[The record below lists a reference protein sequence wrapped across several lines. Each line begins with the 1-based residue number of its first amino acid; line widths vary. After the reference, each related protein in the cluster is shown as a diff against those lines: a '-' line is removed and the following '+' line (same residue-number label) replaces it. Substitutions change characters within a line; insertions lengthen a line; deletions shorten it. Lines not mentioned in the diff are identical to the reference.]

1 MKTLIIGSGGRE
13 HALAWKISQ
22 SEHVKEVFIAPGNG
36 GSDSE
41 PKIKNINIT
50 DHQQLIDFAVENK
63 IDLTVVGPEQP
74 LSEGIVDKFEERHLR
89 IFGPSKQAAK
99 LESSKKYAK
108 EFMIRHQIPTAF
120 YKSFNDA
127 KLAHSYIDDQKMP
140 IVIKADG
147 LAAGK
152 GVIIA
157 LTKEDAHTAIN
168 FMLEENQFGNAG
180 SEIVIEEFLDGE
192 EASFIVMCDGENIF
206 PMASS
211 QDHKRLLDNDQGPN
225 TGGMGAYSPAPI
237 VTPQIHDQI
246 MKTVIEPSIQGLK
259 KDGIIFKGFLYAG
272 LMIKDD
278 SIKVLEFNCRMGDP
292 ETQPILFRMKN
303 DLFELIYDA
312 CDHKLSRHQPL
323 WDDDFAL
330 TVVMAAKNYPNSPE
344 KGKEVINSNYKS
356 LTQYVFHAGTKKEN
370 EKILTNGGRVLG
382 LTGKGKNL
390 QLAFNE
396 AYKMT
401 DLISF
406 DGCQFRRDI
415 GKKALN

>member
-246 MKTVIEPSIQGLK
+246 MKTVIEPQF
-259 KDGIIFKGFLYAG
+259 KD
-272 LMIKDD
+272 
-278 SIKVLEFNCRMGDP
+278 
-292 ETQPILFRMKN
+292 
-303 DLFELIYDA
+303 
-312 CDHKLSRHQPL
+312 
-323 WDDDFAL
+323 
-330 TVVMAAKNYPNSPE
+330 
-344 KGKEVINSNYKS
+344 
-356 LTQYVFHAGTKKEN
+356 
-370 EKILTNGGRVLG
+370 
-382 LTGKGKNL
+382 
-390 QLAFNE
+390 
-396 AYKMT
+396 
-401 DLISF
+401 
-406 DGCQFRRDI
+406 
-415 GKKALN
+415 

>member
-1 MKTLIIGSGGRE
+1 MRVLLLGSGGRE
-13 HALAWKISQ
+13 HAMAWKISQ
-22 SEHVKEVFIAPGNG
+22 SSMLEELFIAPGNAG
-36 GSDSE
+36 TRNHG
-41 PKIKNINIT
+41 KNV
-50 DHQQLIDFAVENK
+50 DLSPIDFKAVKEFVLSNE
-63 IDLTVVGPEQP
+63 INMVVVGPEEP
-74 LSEGIVDKFEERHLR
+74 LVNGIHDFFLADQDLSQVPV
-89 IFGPSKQAAK
+89 IGPSKEGAQLEGSKDFAK
-99 LESSKKYAK
+99 Q
-108 EFMIRHQIPTAF
+108 FMFKHGIPTAKYATF
-120 YKSFNDA
+120 TSETIEQGCVFLEGMKPPYV
-127 KLAHSYIDDQKMP
+127 L
-140 IVIKADG
+140 KADG

-312 CDHKLSRHQPL
+312 CDHKLSKHQPL

-370 EKILTNGGRVLG
+370 EKI
-382 LTGKGKNL
+382 
-390 QLAFNE
+390 
-396 AYKMT
+396 
-401 DLISF
+401 I
-406 DGCQFRRDI
+406 
-415 GKKALN
+415 